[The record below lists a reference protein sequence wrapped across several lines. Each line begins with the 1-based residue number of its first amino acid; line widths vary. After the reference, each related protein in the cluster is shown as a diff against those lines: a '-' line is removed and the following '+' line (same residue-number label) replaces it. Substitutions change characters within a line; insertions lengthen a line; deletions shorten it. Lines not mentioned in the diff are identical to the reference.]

1 MTKMERFKRQA
12 REAAK
17 LKGHRLGRFKESVI
31 TGESSQ
37 DRRLGAV
44 AAFRICGAMAVV
56 DPAPGRDEPEIL
68 GEGVEMQ
75 CFGIEREGH
84 ETA

>member
-1 MTKMERFKRQA
+1 
-12 REAAK
+12 
-17 LKGHRLGRFKESVI
+17 VI

-37 DRRLGAV
+37 NRRAGAV
-44 AAFRICGAMAVV
+44 AACRLCGAMAVV
-56 DPAPGRDEPEIL
+56 DSAPGRDEPEIM